1 MSLPPEDQIVR
12 ILELTPRRGI
22 KSTGVRFW
30 KGGVISLSKG
40 DFFYSEDVKGGAI
53 TSIRF
58 FEVIEVTREGLKAN
72 SLEGQLLVDGEPHTF
87 DGGWVARDEWLP
99 LADINDQIKSLEA
112 QNRSVRLG
120 VRCVT
125 DEPVRILR
133 IQVALFCMVKATL
146 HDWAFDTIVRSLREG
161 LRVRKELP
169 CPVQPPVQEV
179 LLTDEFDSDGEGLD
193 RIVSASVM
201 DSDGL
206 RTYVP
211 ISYDEGDKR
220 VTFLSAPPVGA
231 GTLILEAL
239 VKPVVSVNTSFDMA
253 GDNRMPLVSISSI
266 EVASATRHSLAS
278 ESAVPFHGGGG
289 EGFIVNGY
297 ENETISVDMD
307 LVLVSESSSV
317 LMSLIQCLK
326 DWVRDNRLLRSFNY
340 GYHCT
345 LEGVHS
351 VSWDTAVSDI
361 GELKVALT
369 SLSLRYAPSVL
380 DYRSRGY
387 VAQTSPLDPYVVR
400 KVEQLK
406 LNVNNNL

>member
-12 ILELTPRRGI
+12 ILELSPRRGI
-22 KSTGVRFW
+22 KSSGVRFW

-40 DFFYSEDVKGGAI
+40 DSFYSEDVKGGAV

-58 FEVIEVTREGLKAN
+58 FEVIEVTNEGARAD
-72 SLEGQLLVDGEPHTF
+72 SLEGQLLVDGVPYTY
-87 DGGWVARDEWLP
+87 DGDWVARDEWLP
-99 LADINDQIKSLEA
+99 LADINDQIKSLEV
-112 QNRSVRLG
+112 QNRSIRLG
-120 VRCVT
+120 VRCVSN
-125 DEPVRILR
+125 EPVRVLR
-133 IQVALFCMVKATL
+133 IQVAIFCMVKATL
-146 HDWAFDTIVRSLREG
+146 HDWAFDTVVRSLRDG
-161 LRVRKELP
+161 LRARKEAP
-169 CPVQPPVQEV
+169 SPVQPPTAEV
-179 LLTDEFDSDGEGLD
+179 LLGDEFDSDGEGLD

-201 DSDGL
+201 DSNGL

-211 ISYDEGDKR
+211 MSYDSAERR
-220 VTFLSAPPVGA
+220 VTLLSPPPVGA
-231 GTLILEAL
+231 GTLMLEAL
-239 VKPVVSVNTSFDMA
+239 VKPVVSVNTSFDTA
-253 GDNRMPLVSISSI
+253 GANKMPLVSISSI
-266 EVASATRHSLAS
+266 EVASATRHSLSS

-345 LEGVHS
+345 LEGGHS

-361 GELKVALT
+361 GELKVAVT

-380 DYRSRGY
+380 DYRARGY
-387 VAQTSPLDPYVVR
+387 VARTSPLDPYVVR

-406 LNVNNNL
+406 LNVIKTL